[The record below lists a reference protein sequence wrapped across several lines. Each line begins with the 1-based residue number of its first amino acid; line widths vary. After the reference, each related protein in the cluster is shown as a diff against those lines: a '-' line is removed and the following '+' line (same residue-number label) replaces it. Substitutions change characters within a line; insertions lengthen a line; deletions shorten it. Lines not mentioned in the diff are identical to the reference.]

1 MNTIRKKVA
10 FHTLGCKLNYAE
22 SSAISRMFPD
32 DRFERVSANSRAD
45 IYVINTCTV
54 TGSADRKC
62 RQAVKSIINRAP
74 GAFIAV
80 VGCYAQLDPSS
91 VSAIPGVN
99 LVLGTYEKFDIA
111 GFLSDTVMKQGTEIH
126 SGPLDDSDH
135 FFHAYSI
142 GDRTRSFLKVQD
154 GCDYGCS
161 YCTVPLARG
170 KSRNPPIKSLIGEA
184 QKIAEG
190 GVKEVVITG
199 VNTGDFGRTTGE
211 SFPDLLRALSEVPG
225 IERLRISSI
234 EPNLLTDRLT
244 DLAAAN
250 PKIMPHFHLPVQSAC
265 DKILR
270 GMKRRYTVS
279 DLSERI
285 ANILSRIPEAGIGAD
300 IITGFPGETDT
311 DFEETYRFLE
321 KTDFSYLHVFPF
333 SPRPG
338 TEAANMPGQVK
349 EAIKEKRSKL
359 LISLSENKQE
369 RFNKMNMGRLLD
381 VLFESTVNRG
391 FLTGFTTNYIK
402 VWHPWRGGLAGNV
415 RKVILGETDENGRVH
430 VELI

>member
-22 SSAISRMFPD
+22 SSAISRMFPAE
-32 DRFERVSANSRAD
+32 RFERVSANTRAD

-62 RQAVKSIINRAP
+62 RQAVKSIINRVP
-74 GAFIAV
+74 EAFIAV
-80 VGCYAQLDPSS
+80 VGCYAQLNPDA
-91 VSAIPGVN
+91 VSAIPGVD
-99 LVLGTYEKFDIA
+99 LVLGTNEKFSVADYIP
-111 GFLSDTVMKQGTEIH
+111 DTADKRETDVH
-126 SGPLDDSDH
+126 SGPLADSDQ

-154 GCDYGCS
+154 GCNYGCS

-170 KSRNPPIKSLIGEA
+170 RSRNPSIRSLIGEA
-184 QKIAEG
+184 QKIAQG
-190 GVKEVVITG
+190 GVREIVLTG

-211 SFPDLLRALSEVPG
+211 SFTDLLRALSEVAG

-234 EPNLLTDRLT
+234 EPNLLADRLIELT
-244 DLAAAN
+244 AAN
-250 PKIMPHFHLPVQSAC
+250 HKIMPHFHLPVQSAC

-270 GMKRRYTVS
+270 NMKRRYTVS
-279 DLSERI
+279 DLSGRI
-285 ANILSRIPEAGIGAD
+285 ATIISQIPEAGIGAD

-321 KTDFSYLHVFPF
+321 KTDLSYLHVFPF

-338 TEAANMPGQVK
+338 TEAAKMPEQVRD
-349 EAIKEKRSKL
+349 AIKEKRSRL
-359 LISLSENKQE
+359 LISLSKNKQLV
-369 RFNKMNMGRLLD
+369 FNELNRGKISY
-381 VLFESTVNRG
+381 VLFESTVNKG
-391 FLTGFTTNYIK
+391 FITGFTPNYIK
-402 VWHPWRGGLAGNV
+402 VWHPWRRELAGNV
-415 RKVILGETDENGRVH
+415 RKVRLGETDETGRVH